1 MKLQSDNRVSGAPLL
16 LLIALAPL
24 APLPAQYSTEGKPAR
39 SLLYG
44 KHETASVDLTRLG
57 VTATDDESPWQQR
70 TPPLTVGTDTT
81 ARLWTDLPIT
91 IDTLLIPAG
100 TYLLTLEAPRTLLIA
115 SEAGANREPAF
126 TGRVLMAEGP
136 SDERV
141 LGWSL
146 AVVTTRFGDDTL
158 SLARKNTPGMGIT
171 TISHGPASRSVLR
184 LRYLDREL
192 KVAIAA
198 R

>member
-1 MKLQSDNRVSGAPLL
+1 MRSPRTVSLCRATILL
-16 LLIALAPL
+16 LLALAPL
-24 APLPAQYSTEGKPAR
+24 IPLSAQYSTAERPAR

-44 KHETASVDLTRLG
+44 RHETASVDLTRLG
-57 VTATDDESPWQQR
+57 VTAADDALPWAAR
-70 TPPLTVGTDTT
+70 TPPLTAGTATS

-126 TGRVLMAEGP
+126 SGRVLMTEGP

-158 SLARKNTPGMGIT
+158 SLARKNTPRMGIT

-192 KVAIAA
+192 KAAIAA